1 VILEIRVR
9 VVPAGL
15 FLFFLILVKTMAGVG
30 GGVVS
35 PRVSSG
41 YAGMLYGGCDCD
53 GSGGGGGGGNGS
65 GIEDSDI
72 LRYQQSMALDV

>member
-1 VILEIRVR
+1 MILEIRVR

-15 FLFFLILVKTMAGVG
+15 FLFFLILAKAMAGVG

-53 GSGGGGGGGNGS
+53 GGGGGNGS
-65 GIEDSDI
+65 GIEDSDT